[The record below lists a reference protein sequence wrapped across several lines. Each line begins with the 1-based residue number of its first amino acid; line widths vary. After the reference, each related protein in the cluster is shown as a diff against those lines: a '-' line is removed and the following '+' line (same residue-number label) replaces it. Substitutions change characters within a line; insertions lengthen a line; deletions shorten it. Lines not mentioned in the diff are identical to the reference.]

1 MKKLLSIIVLGL
13 LWCNVGFAETKDSVN
28 YYTKQNYKIIKHTN
42 IGDGY
47 FQIITLKKGGHVIIC
62 SVEFHAKYMIHK
74 GTECF
79 EP

>member
-1 MKKLLSIIVLGL
+1 MKKLFLYVFLAL
-13 LWCNVGFAETKDSVN
+13 MLCNFSFAETKDSVN

-62 SVEFHAKYMIHK
+62 SVRFGSKMNYK
-74 GTECF
+74 GTRCI

>member
-1 MKKLLSIIVLGL
+1 MKKLSLYIFLSLF
-13 LWCNVGFAETKDSVN
+13 WCNVGFAETKVSVN

-62 SVEFHAKYMIHK
+62 TVRFDNKMNYRRTSCI
-74 GTECF
+74 

>member
-28 YYTKQNYKIIKHTN
+28 YYTKQNYKIIEYRSVYE
-42 IGDGY
+42 GR
-47 FQIITLKKGGHVIIC
+47 FQVITLKKGGHVIIC
-62 SVEFHAKYMIHK
+62 SVAFHAKYMIHK

>member
-1 MKKLLSIIVLGL
+1 MKKLFLYVFLGL

-62 SVEFHAKYMIHK
+62 TVIFRNQMNYRNTSCI
-74 GTECF
+74 

>member
-1 MKKLLSIIVLGL
+1 MKKLLGILVLSL
-13 LWCNVGFAETKDSVN
+13 MWCNVGFAETKDSVN

-47 FQIITLKKGGHVIIC
+47 LQIITLKKGGHVIIC
-62 SVEFHAKYMIHK
+62 TVRFGPKMRYK
-74 GTECF
+74 GTKCI